1 MTGIPATVSVLRW
14 AAERA
19 RLTDAELEE
28 RFRKWPLWLS
38 GEAMPTLRQ
47 LEEFARLTHTS
58 FGYFFLPEPPSLPL
72 PVPDYRTFRDID
84 LRDPS
89 TELLDTI
96 FLCEQRQEWFREY
109 AQMQG
114 MQPLP
119 FVGSASAADRPVDV
133 ARKIREVLS
142 LSMEERAALP
152 TWTDALRQLMAKME
166 ASGILVMSS
175 SIVGSNSHR
184 QLDVQEFRGFVLT
197 DRLAPLVFLNA
208 ADSKAAQM
216 FTLAHEL
223 AHVWVG
229 RSGVTDPDAGRVPA
243 VAMERWC
250 NEVAAELLVPEA
262 ALREAHE
269 PALPVQDEMARL
281 AKVFKVSSLVV
292 LRRLFDAGLIDQA
305 TLERCYR
312 EEVEHILSL
321 EREQKATGGDYYRT
335 MGVRAGKRFS
345 RAVLA
350 SALEGQTLFRDAF
363 RLLGMRKS
371 ATFFKAAREL
381 GVMP

>member
-1 MTGIPATVSVLRW
+1 MTGVPATVSVLRW
-14 AAERA
+14 AAERV
-19 RLTDAELEE
+19 RLTDAELEA
-28 RFRKWPLWLS
+28 RFPKWPLWLS

-58 FGYFFLPEPPSLPL
+58 FGYFFLPEPPALPL

-96 FLCEQRQEWFREY
+96 FLCEQRQEWFRDY

-119 FVGSASAADRPVDV
+119 FVGSVSVADRPVDV
-133 ARKIREVLS
+133 ARKIREELS
-142 LSMEERAALP
+142 LSMEERAALS
-152 TWTDALRQLMAKME
+152 TWTDALRQLMARME
-166 ASGILVMSS
+166 AAGILVMSS

-184 QLDVQEFRGFVLT
+184 QLDVEEFRGFVLT

-229 RSGVTDPDAGRVPA
+229 QSGVTDPDAGRVPA
-243 VAMERWC
+243 AAMERWC
-250 NEVAAELLVPEA
+250 NEVAAELLVPESV
-262 ALREAHE
+262 LREAHE
-269 PALPVQDEMARL
+269 PSLPLQDEMARL
-281 AKVFKVSSLVV
+281 AKTFKVSTLVV
-292 LRRLFDAGLIDQA
+292 LRRLFDAGMIDQA
-305 TLERCYR
+305 TLVRSYR
-312 EEVEHILSL
+312 EEAERFRSL
-321 EREQKATGGDYYRT
+321 EKDQKAKGGDYYRT
-335 MGVRAGKRFS
+335 MGVRTGKRFS